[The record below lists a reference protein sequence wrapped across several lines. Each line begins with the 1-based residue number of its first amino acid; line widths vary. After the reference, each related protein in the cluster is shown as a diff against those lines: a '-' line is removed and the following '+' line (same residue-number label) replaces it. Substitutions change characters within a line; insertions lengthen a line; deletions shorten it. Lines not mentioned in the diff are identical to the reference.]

1 MLGEK
6 LRHLRKE
13 RGLTQQELAEK
24 VMVAPSTIGM
34 YEQGR
39 REPDTTTLS
48 KLSQVLHVSVD
59 YLLSEEQEDADKDIE
74 DVIAEIRQR
83 LLTNGQLMFNGR
95 PLSIE
100 ELEKIA
106 DTVELSI
113 KVLALDKE
121 ANSEK

>member
-39 REPDTTTLS
+39 REPDTSTLS

-59 YLLSEEQEDADKDIE
+59 YLLSESQEDADKDIE

>member
-59 YLLSEEQEDADKDIE
+59 YLLSEGQEDADKDIE

>member
-39 REPDTTTLS
+39 REPDTSTLS

-59 YLLSEEQEDADKDIE
+59 YLLSEGQEDADKDIE

>member
-59 YLLSEEQEDADKDIE
+59 YLLSESQEDADKDIE

>member
-39 REPDTTTLS
+39 REPDTSTLS
-48 KLSQVLHVSVD
+48 KLCQVLHVSVD
-59 YLLSEEQEDADKDIE
+59 YLLSESQEDADKDIE

>member
-39 REPDTTTLS
+39 REPDTATLS

-59 YLLSEEQEDADKDIE
+59 YLLSEGQEDADKDIE